1 MIGRHHCPSETKM
14 PERIEHLKKTL
25 TELRTELA
33 QLGANDELDEDARL
47 KLETARAEIAE
58 MLDAD
63 PLPED
68 IESEGAMEQLIAAER
83 EFEASHPTLAG
94 MIQRV
99 IHALG
104 QMGI

>member
-1 MIGRHHCPSETKM
+1 M

-58 MLDAD
+58 MLNAD